1 MGYLDNSTVT
11 VDAILT
17 KKGRELL
24 AKTGKLDVTKF
35 ALSDDEIDYTLWN
48 PKHPLGSNY
57 YGIVIEN
64 MPLVEAVPDESQHM
78 RSKLITITKAA
89 GDSGN
94 IVGIPIIDVNTSL
107 TGTSATGK
115 AISSNT
121 INYPITPSVSYYTA
135 DGFEQLNVQL
145 NQNLG
150 YTAILSD
157 ATLGTL
163 TVTTPLA
170 SADAA
175 ALDPDFM
182 GDASENRTFTAV
194 GLAFSF
200 KAKIANSAGTKTKT
214 GTITVIGNETGNYL
228 IIPFTIKTV
237 N

>member
-24 AKTGKLDVTKF
+24 AKTGKLDVAKF

-78 RSKLITITKAA
+78 RSKLITITKAT
-89 GDSGN
+89 GDTGN

-107 TGTSATGK
+107 AATSATK
-115 AISSNT
+115 PITSNT
-121 INYPITPSVSYYTA
+121 TAYSITPSVSYYTEN
-135 DGFEQLNVQL
+135 GVEQLNVQL
-145 NQNLG
+145 NQTLG

-157 ATLGTL
+157 AALGTL
-163 TVTTPLA
+163 TVTTSLPTGV
-170 SADAA
+170 D

-182 GDASENRTFTAV
+182 GDASENRTQTVV

-200 KAKIANSAGTKTKT
+200 KAKVANAAGTKTKT